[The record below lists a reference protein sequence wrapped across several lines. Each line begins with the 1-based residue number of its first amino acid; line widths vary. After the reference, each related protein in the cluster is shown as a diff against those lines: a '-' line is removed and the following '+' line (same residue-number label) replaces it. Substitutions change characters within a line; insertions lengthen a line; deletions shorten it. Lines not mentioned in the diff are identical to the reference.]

1 MNPSLFDALAAIG
14 YPTGKIPTHP
24 AFGKFYRAGAYWL
37 KMVADGVAVFGSWSN
52 GEKHTWFSD
61 SLPTDPKA
69 IEERQRLIRLESQ
82 RIARQQEREWEE
94 AAVRARHTWLDYC
107 IQADMNHPYLVKK
120 RLKPLGI
127 RQFKHELVVPV
138 YSLKN
143 GGIQSLQFIAPKKDP
158 ITKRDKRF
166 LTGGK
171 TKDGFYAN
179 RPFQQATDKRIIIS
193 EGWATSQSLAQ
204 QWKVQGWHVVAFN
217 AGNLL
222 AVAKSMRM
230 QFPKIEIVIAADN
243 DESGVGEVAAM
254 QAAKAVNGKV
264 SMPQFTDEER
274 KQYGKISDWQ
284 DRWMIDQR
292 KQREVRYAD

>member
-1 MNPSLFDALAAIG
+1 MNPSLFDALTAIG
-14 YPTGKIPTHP
+14 YPAGKIPTHP

-37 KMVADGVAVFGSWSN
+37 KLVDSGIAVFGNWATS
-52 GEKHTWFSD
+52 EKTTWFAD
-61 SLPTDPKA
+61 DLPTDPKA
-69 IEERQRLIRLESQ
+69 IAERNRLIRLEKQ

-107 IQADMNHPYLVKK
+107 IQADMSHPYLVKK

-143 GGIQSLQFIAPKKDP
+143 GGIQSLQFITPNGS
-158 ITKRDKRF
+158 KRF
-166 LTGGK
+166 LAGGK

-179 RPFQQATDKRIIIS
+179 RPFQQATDRRVVIS

-217 AGNLL
+217 SGNLL
-222 AVAKSMRM
+222 AVAKSIRL

-284 DRWMIDQR
+284 DRWHIDQR

>member
-1 MNPSLFDALAAIG
+1 MKLC
-14 YPTGKIPTHP
+14 
-24 AFGKFYRAGAYWL
+24 
-37 KMVADGVAVFGSWSN
+37 
-52 GEKHTWFSD
+52 
-61 SLPTDPKA
+61 
-69 IEERQRLIRLESQ
+69 QRLIRLESQ

-179 RPFQQATDKRIIIS
+179 RTFQQATDKRIIIS

-222 AVAKSMRM
+222 AVAKSMRTR
-230 QFPKIEIVIAADN
+230 FPQIEVVIAAD
-243 DESGVGEVAAM
+243 DDRESAIKEALKKGIVYDHSNEDHQDRFNAGIGKARE
-254 QAAKAVNGKV
+254 AAKAVNGKL
-264 SMPQFTDEER
+264 SMPTFTDEER
-274 KQYGKISDWQ
+274 KQYGKISDWS
-284 DRWMIDQR
+284 DRWHIDQR
-292 KQREVRYAD
+292 NKKEVSRYAD